1 MPRIPTPK
9 FPKRAHQSFNIG
21 DASQLLRKLTVEIH
35 QFTRSDSSSTTSGYL
50 ALNIAMTAWHM
61 VDWVNA
67 DMDEDQRKMA
77 TAYLGQPISNHS
89 DLAAAVTT
97 VCADLRICQVIATAG
112 KHVKVKRRPD
122 PTLSTNFKLV
132 KSNPN
137 VARLPGEGLSYIWI
151 IKHSGKEYLA
161 KEVFKKVHRFW
172 EDLLSHLGMI
182 EDPVMGRGRRGW

>member
-1 MPRIPTPK
+1 
-9 FPKRAHQSFNIG
+9 
-21 DASQLLRKLTVEIH
+21 
-35 QFTRSDSSSTTSGYL
+35 
-50 ALNIAMTAWHM
+50 MTAWHM